1 MKAEMGLRMKNEGGR
16 MNEMH
21 KSFGNVN
28 FLHFLSGCAFTM
40 RGSFF
45 ILHPSSFILAF

>member
-1 MKAEMGLRMKNEGGR
+1 MKNEGGR

-21 KSFGNVN
+21 KSFGNVS
-28 FLHFLSGCAFTM
+28 FLHFLSGCAFRLACTM